1 MSAVKPVR
9 PVAPYVGGKR
19 GLAKRLCAMI
29 EAIPHEIYAEPF
41 VGMGGV
47 FFRRRQRPKTEIIN
61 DWNGDLVN
69 LFRCMRAHPAAL
81 TELLEWTFSCRA
93 DFDQLKRAD
102 TSMMTDLQRAVRFIQ
117 LQKLAFGGKVRG
129 QNFGVCT
136 DGRARYRSSSV
147 SADLIAAGKRLE
159 DTTIENLD
167 WCDFIDRYD
176 KSGTLFYLDPPY
188 FGTETYYGD
197 GFSRDQFAVMADRMA
212 RIKGRFIISL
222 NDTPEVREIFAA
234 FDIEGVGT
242 TYGVGGTGAV
252 PFREVIISNR

>member
-29 EAIPHEIYAEPF
+29 DATPHDIYAEPF

-47 FFRRRQRPKTEIIN
+47 FFRRRQRPATEIIN
-61 DWNGDLVN
+61 DWNGELVN

-93 DFDQLKRAD
+93 DFEQLKTVD
-102 TSMMTDLQRAVRFIQ
+102 PSMMTDLQRAARFVQ

-129 QNFGVCT
+129 QTFGVCT
-136 DGRARYRSSSV
+136 DGRARYRASSV
-147 SADLIAAGKRLE
+147 SADLTAAGKRLE

-176 KSGTLFYLDPPY
+176 RPGTLFYLDPPY

-197 GFSRDQFAVMADRMA
+197 GFGREQFARMADRLG
-212 RIKGRFIISL
+212 RIRGRFILSL
-222 NDTPEVREIFAA
+222 NDRPEVRDIFGA
-234 FDIEGVGT
+234 FTIETVST
-242 TYGVGGTGAV
+242 IYGLAGTGAV
-252 PFREVIISNR
+252 PAGEVVITG